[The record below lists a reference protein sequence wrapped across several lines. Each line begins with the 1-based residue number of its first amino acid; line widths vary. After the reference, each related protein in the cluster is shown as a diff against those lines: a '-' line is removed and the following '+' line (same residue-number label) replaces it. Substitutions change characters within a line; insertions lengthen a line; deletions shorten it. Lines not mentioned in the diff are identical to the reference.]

1 MASTTSH
8 YAALAEQ
15 IEFILQHPEAATQ
28 IEDDQIRRRLAEGGR
43 KLNIA
48 LEDPRATLRRISYV
62 HFQIA
67 LACVGIEAGIFAA
80 LTSDPQKTFT
90 NGELAEK
97 TAVDPKLLKR
107 LLRYYQ
113 SQDMI
118 SQVEED
124 GYKPN
129 SVTRT
134 LATDGYSHAVRFF
147 TRVTGPAVL
156 ALPDFLQKNSY
167 KDPTG
172 VTPRAFNMGHRTDAH
187 PFAWVQDRPEM
198 MGLFLPWMNIQRE
211 GRPAF
216 FDVFDVRKELAQGA
230 TSSTPLFVDVG
241 GAMGSQCIVFRQR
254 YPDLPGRVILQDL
267 PHVVDMVKAN
277 PLPGFD
283 NIEAEAHDMF
293 KPESVKGARAY
304 YLRNVLHDWPDAEVM
319 KILSS
324 IKTGMTEESVI
335 LIDEAV
341 LSERGAPWRAVQQ
354 DVEMLACFSAMERTE
369 AEWRK
374 LIDEAGLTTREVRR
388 YTEEY
393 EDTVIVVALK

>member
-1 MASTTSH
+1 MASTTSR
-8 YAALAEQ
+8 YEALAEQ
-15 IEFILQHPEAATQ
+15 IESILQHPEAATQ
-28 IEDDQIRRRLAEGGR
+28 IEDEQIRRRLAEGGR

-48 LEDPRATLRRISYV
+48 LEDSGATLRRISYV

-67 LACVGIEAGIFAA
+67 LACVGIEAGVFAA

-97 TAVDPKLLKR
+97 TAVDPKLL
-107 LLRYYQ
+107 
-113 SQDMI
+113 
-118 SQVEED
+118 
-124 GYKPN
+124 
-129 SVTRT
+129 T
-134 LATDGYSHAVRFF
+134 TDGYSHAVQFF

-156 ALPDFLQKNSY
+156 ALPDFLQKNRY

-267 PHVVDMVKAN
+267 QHVVDMVKAN

-304 YLRNVLHDWPDAEVM
+304 YLRNVLHDWPDAEVV

-354 DVEMLACFSAMERTE
+354 DMEMLACFSAMERTE
-369 AEWRK
+369 GEWRK
-374 LIDEAGLTTREVRR
+374 LIDEAGLTTRRVRR